1 MFLNFYSGPF
11 LRGYMKMFQRKQTL
25 LRTVL
30 KRYFNVLLN
39 KKNPMHLSLLEKKLW
54 RNEFS
59 KNPCNLDVRTLK

>member
-1 MFLNFYSGPF
+1 
-11 LRGYMKMFQRKQTL
+11 MKMFQRKQTL

-59 KNPCNLDVRTLK
+59 KNPCNLDVQTLK

>member
-39 KKNPMHLSLLEKKLW
+39 KKKPMHLSLLEKKNCGETNFQKIHVIWMSGL
-54 RNEFS
+54 
-59 KNPCNLDVRTLK
+59 

>member
-1 MFLNFYSGPF
+1 
-11 LRGYMKMFQRKQTL
+11 MKMFQKKQTL

-39 KKNPMHLSLLEKKLW
+39 KKNPMHLSLLEKKLL

-59 KNPCNLDVRTLK
+59 KNLCNFDVRTLK